1 MTDAG
6 HCPDLVVLSSFL
18 DGELAG
24 GENENVK
31 VHLGN
36 CPGCAGRL
44 KDLEMAGRSIINHL
58 ERATGLSDRSPSAD
72 CPSGDVLSSYLHDL
86 LPADEKHATE
96 VHLDHCDACLS
107 DLASMA
113 RTDAQLRRTP
123 AEPVPRSLREKVEA
137 IWSKAEKATEPILK
151 VVCRLA
157 QDGIEFLRDSL
168 LPQGVTY
175 QLGYAASGA
184 YRGVA
189 EPSLPSSI
197 LFKGNVAGIQLG
209 LSVEWEGAD
218 RAGLKVK
225 IEDEEF
231 HPLSAQRI
239 HLRREQILVYS
250 ERTDA
255 NGNVTIP
262 NLEPG
267 TYEIGISAL
276 GKECTIDFE
285 LRKN

>member
-1 MTDAG
+1 MTEAG

-24 GENENVK
+24 VENEGVK
-31 VHLGN
+31 VHLGT
-36 CPGCAGRL
+36 CPACAGRL
-44 KDLEMAGRSIINHL
+44 KSLEMAGQSMMNHL

-72 CPSGDVLSSYLHDL
+72 CPSGVILSSYLHDL
-86 LPADEKHATE
+86 LPADDKHATE
-96 VHLDHCDACLS
+96 IHLDHCDACLS

-113 RTDAQLRRTP
+113 RTEMRMREAP
-123 AEPVPRSLREKVEA
+123 AEPVPRYLRERVEA
-137 IWSKAEKATEPILK
+137 FWTKAEKATEPILK

-175 QLGYAASGA
+175 QLGYAASRA
-184 YRGVA
+184 YRGGA
-189 EPSLPSSI
+189 APSLPSSI
-197 LFKGNVAGIQLG
+197 LFNGNVAGIQLG

-225 IEDEEF
+225 IENEEF

-239 HLRREQILVYS
+239 HVRREQILVYS

-267 TYEIGISAL
+267 SYEIGISAS

>member
-1 MTDAG
+1 MTEAA
-6 HCPDLVVLSSFL
+6 HCPDLVVLSSFI
-18 DGELAG
+18 DGELPG
-24 GENENVK
+24 DEREGIKLHVES
-31 VHLGN
+31 
-36 CPGCAGRL
+36 CPACAKRL
-44 KDLEMAGRSIINHL
+44 KDFEMASQSMINHL
-58 ERATGLSDRSPSAD
+58 ERATNLSDLSGSVD
-72 CPSGDVLSSYLHDL
+72 CPSGETLSAYLHDL
-86 LPADEKHATE
+86 LSNEEKRAAE
-96 VHLDHCDACLS
+96 VHLDRCDACLS

-123 AEPVPRSLREKVEA
+123 AEPVPRYLRERVETV
-137 IWSKAEKATEPILK
+137 WNKSGQATDQILK

-157 QDGIEFLRDSL
+157 QEGIEFLRDSL
-168 LPQGVTY
+168 IPQGVTY

-189 EPSLPSSI
+189 ESSLPSSI

-225 IEDEEF
+225 IEDEDF

-267 TYEIGISAL
+267 TYEIGISAS

-285 LRKN
+285 LRNN

>member
-1 MTDAG
+1 MTAAG
-6 HCPDLVVLSSFL
+6 HCPDLIVLSSFL

-24 GENENVK
+24 GENEDVK

-36 CPGCAGRL
+36 CPACARRL
-44 KDLEMAGRSIINHL
+44 KSLEMAGQSIINHL
-58 ERATGLSDRSPSAD
+58 ERATSLSDRSPSAG
-72 CPSGDVLSSYLHDL
+72 CPNGEILSSYLHDL
-86 LPADEKHATE
+86 LPADEKDATE

-113 RTDAQLRRTP
+113 RTDAQLRRAP

-137 IWSKAEKATEPILK
+137 FWSKTEKATEPILK

-189 EPSLPSSI
+189 EASLPSSI

-267 TYEIGISAL
+267 SYEVGISAL

>member
-1 MTDAG
+1 
-6 HCPDLVVLSSFL
+6 
-18 DGELAG
+18 
-24 GENENVK
+24 
-31 VHLGN
+31 
-36 CPGCAGRL
+36 
-44 KDLEMAGRSIINHL
+44 
-58 ERATGLSDRSPSAD
+58 LSDRSPSAD
-72 CPSGDVLSSYLHDL
+72 CPSGEILSSYLHDL
-86 LPADEKHATE
+86 LTPDEKHATE
-96 VHLDHCDACLS
+96 IHLDHCDTCLS

-113 RTDAQLRRTP
+113 RTDAQVRLTP

-137 IWSKAEKATEPILK
+137 SWSKAEKATEPILK

-189 EPSLPSSI
+189 ESSLPSSI
-197 LFKGNVAGIQLG
+197 LFKGNVAGLQLG

-225 IEDEEF
+225 IEDKEF

-267 TYEIGISAL
+267 TYEIGISAS

-285 LRKN
+285 LRRN